1 MSEITVK
8 EPITVTG
15 RSSNTIAA
23 EIVAI
28 TNQARQMA
36 VMAAIEVGKR
46 LVEAK
51 ALVGHGEWGAYVERE
66 CLMSHRSANNCM
78 KLFREWERNPNSQ
91 ALANMSYTNAVRLL
105 ALPEEDRDELMESN
119 DVANMSSRDL
129 DAKIKE
135 LQEAKA
141 ANESL
146 EADNLELQQ
155 KLLDAEQRAAAA
167 KSSEDAWQAEIDKLN
182 AALTAARDDA
192 TKAKNRA
199 QYLQDHPEIPQKE
212 KDKLQKAAR
221 EQGAKDAEQKLQS
234 QLDAAR
240 KEAQAAAEAK
250 AAAERAVQDVQAQ
263 LAAIKKQS
271 QFSSPDAA
279 AFKVLFDQLQSDF
292 NKLNGH
298 LMKIMAADAEQGEK
312 FKSALQTLVEMM
324 RKQVT

>member
-1 MSEITVK
+1 MSEMTIK
-8 EPITVTG
+8 EPITVSA

-78 KLFREWERNPNSQ
+78 KLFREWEQNPNSQ
-91 ALANMSYTNAVRLL
+91 ALANLSYTNAVRLL
-105 ALPEEDRDELMESN
+105 ALPEEDREELMENN
-119 DVANMSSRDL
+119 DLANMSSRDL
-129 DAKIKE
+129 EAKIKE
-135 LQEAKA
+135 LQEAKS

-167 KSSEDAWQAEIDKLN
+167 KSSEGAWQAELDKLN

-192 TKAKNRA
+192 TKAKNQV
-199 QYLQDHPEIPQKE
+199 QYLREHPEIPKKE
-212 KDKLQKAAR
+212 KDKLQKDAR
-221 EQGAKDAEQKLQS
+221 EQAFKDAEKIL
-234 QLDAAR
+234 
-240 KEAQAAAEAK
+240 
-250 AAAERAVQDVQAQ
+250 QAQ
-263 LAAIKKQS
+263 LAEAQKKVEEATRARE
-271 QFSSPDAA
+271 AA
-279 AFKVLFDQLQSDF
+279 
-292 NKLNGH
+292 
-298 LMKIMAADAEQGEK
+298 EK
-312 FKSALQTLVEMM
+312 AV
-324 RKQVT
+324 